1 MNPEPTHQ
9 PDPHNNHNQQAPS
22 MHALSTETTNPYSRI
37 RLFFDAHKTQLWAAI
52 ISGILVLVIS
62 CLVLSTLVLYH
73 HGKDGNSWDFR
84 PLISSITF
92 SAIAWISMKY
102 RQNRILK
109 SAAGQ
114 DSNIETTSAL
124 SLFETIALWTLLSLT
139 AYTLLA
145 AIWGEGAVSE
155 RLFSG
160 WRIKSSPEIT
170 PLERIKTTLT
180 TVGGIG
186 GVSFL
191 VIKFRQQ
198 DIAEKQHKHS
208 EEERIKAEEAE
219 INRKF
224 DAEKLEANKKL
235 VDAVQQL
242 GDQSPQV
249 RIAGVYALADVA
261 GTYGSENHGV
271 DYNKRAVEILCGY
284 LRTVRSEDDKPVES
298 AVLSILSSHLTPS
311 TNSLHNNISPWS
323 RYTID
328 LRGAKLTEAVNFDFA
343 QISRLDCHATEFFGE
358 VSLEECQLGNAS
370 FQDAIFE
377 KTSKKH
383 HLWRL
388 ILVAPTLNRRQSLV
402 QPLRGKSKG
411 QALKEMR
418 ILKIQDLRKARYSIT
433 LPSIK
438 LISSVHYSWETPSFK
453 MSTLQEGPTSA
464 IGLYLKIKPTSMGQP
479 LMLRVSRMLFLK
491 GMSISD
497 DTTKVAQLSSIPAT
511 SRALDSTRRL
521 PFNAHYFMVRP
532 NFIKLYLKTRLISKE
547 GIATRVLPPSKARH
561 IFVPQTS
568 GSTPTLKM

>member
-1 MNPEPTHQ
+1 
-9 PDPHNNHNQQAPS
+9 

-311 TNSLHNNISPWS
+311 TNSLHNNISP
-323 RYTID
+323 
-328 LRGAKLTEAVNFDFA
+328 
-343 QISRLDCHATEFFGE
+343 
-358 VSLEECQLGNAS
+358 
-370 FQDAIFE
+370 
-377 KTSKKH
+377 
-383 HLWRL
+383 
-388 ILVAPTLNRRQSLV
+388 
-402 QPLRGKSKG
+402 
-411 QALKEMR
+411 
-418 ILKIQDLRKARYSIT
+418 
-433 LPSIK
+433 
-438 LISSVHYSWETPSFK
+438 
-453 MSTLQEGPTSA
+453 
-464 IGLYLKIKPTSMGQP
+464 
-479 LMLRVSRMLFLK
+479 
-491 GMSISD
+491 
-497 DTTKVAQLSSIPAT
+497 
-511 SRALDSTRRL
+511 
-521 PFNAHYFMVRP
+521 
-532 NFIKLYLKTRLISKE
+532 
-547 GIATRVLPPSKARH
+547 
-561 IFVPQTS
+561 
-568 GSTPTLKM
+568 